1 MLCFLNSWTS
11 IQIKIVVLESFGRQ
25 TASSY
30 VHQCN
35 WASLSITWSRLGVA
49 LTEGRTATCIWV
61 RPTWKRGHGTSRRW
75 GETWPWLVGPG
86 LARSHSRLWGRGHS
100 VISGLRRLG
109 SVSLWRVTARLV
121 LLRRLSRQLLR
132 LTRKGR
138 CWRLGSGLLAISW
151 ELLRLL
157 GSSLLTI
164 ACWKGKTYTFFL
176 WWTFSREL
184 VLLLWTKKN
193 KWEI

>member
-30 VHQCN
+30 VHRCN

-49 LTEGRTATCIWV
+49 LTKGRTATCIWV
-61 RPTWKRGHGTSRRW
+61 RPTWKRGHVTSRRW
-75 GETWPWLVGPG
+75 GETWSWLVGPG

-121 LLRRLSRQLLR
+121 LLRRLSRE
-132 LTRKGR
+132 GR
-138 CWRLGSGLLAISW
+138 RRRLGRGLLAIPW

-157 GSSLLTI
+157 RSSLLTV
-164 ACWKGKTYTFFL
+164 ACWKGNTYTFCF
-176 WWTFSREL
+176 WWTFSTEL
-184 VLLLWTKKN
+184 VLLLWTKKY